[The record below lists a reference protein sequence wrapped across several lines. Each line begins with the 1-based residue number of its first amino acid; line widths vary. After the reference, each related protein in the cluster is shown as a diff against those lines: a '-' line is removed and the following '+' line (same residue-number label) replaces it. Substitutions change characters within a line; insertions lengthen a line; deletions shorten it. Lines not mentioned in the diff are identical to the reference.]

1 MSDLQTENKMGIMP
15 VGKLL
20 LNMSTPMILSMLMQ
34 ALYNIV
40 DSIFV
45 AMISE
50 EALTAVSLAFPLQT
64 LMVAFGIGTGVG
76 VNALISRYLG
86 AKKFEKAN
94 AIATTSVYLTFFTY
108 IVFAILITLV
118 CRPFFRIQT
127 SNPEIVNAGIT
138 YMQIVG
144 ILSIGMFFQVMME
157 KLLQSTGK
165 TNLSMITQ
173 IVGAVINMVMDP
185 VLIFGLGFFPELGI
199 AGAAIATIFGQTVGG
214 LLALYFNKTKNK
226 ELVISFKKYPLR
238 MKNVKKIYGIGL
250 PSIIMQSI
258 GSVMTFG
265 FNKILINFSATATA
279 VFGVYFKLQSFV
291 LLPIIGLNNGMMPI
305 IAYNFGARKPDRIK
319 QTLKYSYLAAYVM
332 ILVGFVLFVA
342 VPDKMLL
349 LFSASDDMLAIG
361 VPALRIISLHFLLA
375 AFSIVSS
382 SFFQAMG
389 HGFISMI
396 NAISRQLLVLLPVAY
411 ILSKIGGLTA
421 VWWAFPSAELAA
433 VTMATIF
440 MIRVY
445 RSEVKPLYNEV

>member
-1 MSDLQTENKMGIMP
+1 
-15 VGKLL
+15 
-20 LNMSTPMILSMLMQ
+20 
-34 ALYNIV
+34 
-40 DSIFV
+40 
-45 AMISE
+45 
-50 EALTAVSLAFPLQT
+50 
-64 LMVAFGIGTGVG
+64 
-76 VNALISRYLG
+76 
-86 AKKFEKAN
+86 
-94 AIATTSVYLTFFTY
+94 
-108 IVFAILITLV
+108 
-118 CRPFFRIQT
+118 
-127 SNPEIVNAGIT
+127 
-138 YMQIVG
+138 
-144 ILSIGMFFQVMME
+144 
-157 KLLQSTGK
+157 
-165 TNLSMITQ
+165 
-173 IVGAVINMVMDP
+173 
-185 VLIFGLGFFPELGI
+185 
-199 AGAAIATIFGQTVGG
+199 
-214 LLALYFNKTKNK
+214 
-226 ELVISFKKYPLR
+226 

-305 IAYNFGARKPDRIK
+305 IAYNFGARKPERIK

-332 ILVGFVLFVA
+332 ILIGFVLFVA

-349 LFSASDDMLAIG
+349 LFSASEDMLAIG

-396 NAISRQLLVLLPVAY
+396 NAISRQLLVLLPAAY
-411 ILSKIGGLTA
+411 ILSKIGGLSA
-421 VWWAFPSAELAA
+421 VWWAFPIAELAA

-445 RSEVKPLYNEV
+445 RSEVKPLFNEA